1 MEDQVSKFEFAKWR
15 LKMGLTQQQAAERL
29 GYAHRSSINHLETG
43 RRQITPRIKMICDM
57 LQKEQEND
65 GKNQR

>member
-1 MEDQVSKFEFAKWR
+1 
-15 LKMGLTQQQAAERL
+15 MGLTQQQAAERL